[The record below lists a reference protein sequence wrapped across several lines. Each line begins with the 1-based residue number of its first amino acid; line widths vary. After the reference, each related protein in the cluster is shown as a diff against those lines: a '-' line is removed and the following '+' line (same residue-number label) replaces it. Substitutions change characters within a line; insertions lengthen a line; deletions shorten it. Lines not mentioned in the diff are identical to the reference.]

1 MSGVI
6 KPLILGGIEDSIQ
19 NFFYELLWNWIL
31 RPFLDLIG
39 IIQDAFGFL
48 TGIKPITLE
57 NNQSVTFLEA
67 MFGFT
72 REEFNSS
79 SGQTVTKYYYNFNTP
94 VHKAFM
100 YMMLV
105 FVVILVLC
113 MVTSYIKILMNRQDK
128 EVAPSIDKMFFKCL
142 QAFLLVLVMPIA
154 VTCAIGLVGFIMSFI
169 EEMITSTFSGGG
181 DSITIPNAIFKS
193 NLKKAVIDKVGND
206 NISFDISWTDFKKDY
221 LKATGSLDYSNFNF
235 FIALLSTCCTGV
247 GLAMACIT
255 VTERLINII
264 VLYLVS
270 PCICGTIPLDDG
282 KRWENW
288 KDIMTA
294 KLVTV
299 AGNIIS
305 VSVFLYMIQFFAGA
319 ILDNLPEGQKLTFT
333 MQITFLFIAISGAF
347 CSAKAGTLIASIV
360 SANQGQQEGMGF
372 LASSKLLSMG
382 GALAGKALSAVAGIT
397 GIKSLKNALGNNSG
411 GNQLANVSN
420 NQGGTGASDGVG
432 ALTNEGLDSSQNY
445 NQNRL
450 GGVAGNVLRA
460 KQGINNGIRSAGRE
474 VGNVGRKVLGAMSL
488 PNVLATAGGIV
499 AGLGISGINAIKDHK
514 YGEKGSLKNNLHA
527 NRKAYEK
534 NQDQIARNNA
544 RIDNLKNT
552 GKSADD
558 PSIQRLEDNNRML
571 ELANDGLVKD
581 NIAQV
586 FNDPNNSGL
595 SEQGKLDML
604 NDREKQTY
612 QDMMANRQS
621 QQNEPQPIPANQ
633 RLAMKVQEIKQARFQ
648 QKFDSERKAIAQ
660 LGGMSKGKTDKQ
672 KEALKRNFDRKKLSE
687 AKAEEKEFQKSLKG
701 LSPEKQQQM
710 KDKRNKENR
719 EYEEFKK
726 NKYKEN
732 FKGKG
737 GSK

>member
-19 NFFYELLWNWIL
+19 EFFYSLLWNWIL
-31 RPFLDLIG
+31 RPLLDLIG

-48 TGIKPITLE
+48 TGIKPIILDD
-57 NNQSVTFLEA
+57 NQSVTFLEA

-72 REEFNSS
+72 REEFNSAN
-79 SGQTVTKYYYNFNTP
+79 GQTVTKYYYNFNTP
-94 VHKAFM
+94 VHRAFM

-128 EVAPSIDKMFFKCL
+128 EVAPSIDKMLFKCL
-142 QAFLLVLVMPIA
+142 QAFLLVLVMPVA

-193 NLKKAVIDKVGND
+193 NLKKEVIDKVESVPEFVINY
-206 NISFDISWTDFKKDY
+206 DIDWKTLKNRY
-221 LKATGSLDYSNFNF
+221 LKATGSLDYGNFNF

-319 ILDNLPEGQKLTFT
+319 ILNNLPEGQKLTFT

-347 CSAKAGTLIASIV
+347 CSAKAGTLIASII

-382 GALAGKALSAVAGIT
+382 GALAGKALSAVAGLT

-411 GNQLANVSN
+411 GGANQLANAFN
-420 NQGGTGASDGVG
+420 NQGTTGAGGGVG
-432 ALTNEGLDSSQNY
+432 ALTNQGLNSAQNF
-445 NQNRL
+445 NQNRV
-450 GGVAGNVLRA
+450 GGVAGNILQA
-460 KQGINNGIRSAGRE
+460 KQGINNAIRSAGR
-474 VGNVGRKVLGAMSL
+474 
-488 PNVLATAGGIV
+488 
-499 AGLGISGINAIKDHK
+499 
-514 YGEKGSLKNNLHA
+514 
-527 NRKAYEK
+527 
-534 NQDQIARNNA
+534 
-544 RIDNLKNT
+544 
-552 GKSADD
+552 
-558 PSIQRLEDNNRML
+558 
-571 ELANDGLVKD
+571 
-581 NIAQV
+581 
-586 FNDPNNSGL
+586 
-595 SEQGKLDML
+595 
-604 NDREKQTY
+604 
-612 QDMMANRQS
+612 
-621 QQNEPQPIPANQ
+621 
-633 RLAMKVQEIKQARFQ
+633 
-648 QKFDSERKAIAQ
+648 
-660 LGGMSKGKTDKQ
+660 
-672 KEALKRNFDRKKLSE
+672 
-687 AKAEEKEFQKSLKG
+687 
-701 LSPEKQQQM
+701 
-710 KDKRNKENR
+710 
-719 EYEEFKK
+719 
-726 NKYKEN
+726 
-732 FKGKG
+732 
-737 GSK
+737 